1 MKLQNM
7 TVIFIIIMIPI
18 IVVVSYY
25 IGLQINTIT
34 MQKDYTVKLQTAA
47 KDSIQALEINTV
59 EWNSASSNL
68 ADSKR
73 RDVLAAINTFTT
85 SLANSMGIGGAGK
98 GRIQTYIPAIAYTMY
113 DGYYI
118 YSASPMKEQDTRER
132 SSNGDIETNDDGTE
146 KDYGRTQFNQ
156 NGDIIYDGSNVSYQ
170 YVLKPY
176 SPYSARYVNGNIDI
190 TVNYT
195 LDNYIRVY
203 GKVGTSDED
212 KSVAKEG
219 YLVVCDNNDVGVDN
233 VSNGGIS
240 GIKYRGA
247 EIKPETLKENIY
259 ADGNVAEY
267 PYIYDQYDNKL
278 YWDGSNY
285 FSVDKYNK
293 KVYLQDALPEGDAGF
308 SITNRFRKISI
319 PVKNKDDEWAVQ
331 KVFQILNP
339 GGEYKFYYEN
349 GSGAFVEF
357 TSVEN
362 IDGSD
367 NKKLAGVEVEKD
379 KDFSA
384 INYCVESYVFTQW
397 VTKNLGNIKV
407 GDMQISTGNSINS
420 LENITSAE
428 QQYYGQYNNVGSDQ
442 YIFRI
447 SDSNN
452 PDPENDD
459 AYAESVL
466 AQHKKDIIINTIE
479 KNLSQATAQ
488 VKEMNPNYEYRLP
501 QLSYDEWEQ
510 ALSNIS
516 IIAFMQGMPI
526 GLKYYNNYAIAT
538 STLNKEFVDPDE
550 LYFAGKDDQYYHQRQ
565 CEQATGSDY
574 VGYRSIDY
582 VAKSYE
588 KSDNGTTSTKYYYPH
603 ANSTNSELEC
613 YYCLVNRSTYKNN
626 GRWKGNLLYKN
637 WSDSYYNALARER
650 YMQLDEPGTYKPNI
664 TITKTASSGSVEYG
678 GTITYII
685 TITNNGIVEDKINFL
700 DFWDKNDF
708 GENIEVLTN
717 TLSLDDPVP
726 NTVIYEKNP
735 NGTNKLDQNG
745 NPIAKNGIY
754 VGDITIKSGETKTL
768 EYKINAK
775 GNLGKDLVNIAAI
788 YSYGNNDVS
797 ITEAK
802 ATTRVKKTIN
812 VHKPE
817 VAQNYNIV
825 LLLDHSDSMK
835 VKDLQAV
842 YSGVQTLLGN
852 DYIGG
857 KLFDNANKNNQSNSA
872 ISMINFWGR
881 AKVKYTNLKTKQEI
895 ENAIEKDYK
904 TATIFDNLGGTNYSE
919 ALEQAA
925 LEFEKMG
932 NSKKNI
938 LVFFTDGAPTV
949 PSMGDLGAV
958 GYTIHSEKN
967 EYYYWTHPL
976 VGISKKEKGGLGEKI
991 WLNGDKDFL
1000 GKTIYRGIKE
1010 IVDDMKKINTDIYCI
1025 NYGDDNSVYG
1035 LKNIISSYKEENQK
1049 YYAYARDE
1057 EGVKDAFKSIGNSIL
1072 NSDIGDI
1079 NYSPATSNK
1088 IKLEKPEEI
1097 TCIQVGTKKYIKD
1110 TEDYNSIIK
1119 VENGETYLNLEQID
1133 LTQTITIIY

>member
-18 IVVVSYY
+18 ILVVSYY

-34 MQKDYTVKLQTAA
+34 MQKNYTVKLQTAA

-73 RDVLAAINTFTT
+73 RDVLASINTFTT
-85 SLANSMGIGGAGK
+85 SLANNMGIGGAGK
-98 GRIQTYIPAIAYTMY
+98 GRIQTYIPAIVYTMY

-118 YSASPMKEQDTRER
+118 YSASLMKDQDT
-132 SSNGDIETNDDGTE
+132 DKDGL
-146 KDYGRTQFNQ
+146 TQFNA
-156 NGDIIYDGSNVSYQ
+156 DGTIKSNETSSYQ
-170 YVLKPY
+170 YILKPY
-176 SPYSARYVNGNIDI
+176 SPYSARYASANGSIDV

-203 GKVGTSDED
+203 GTVNGEYQ
-212 KSVAKEG
+212 AKEG
-219 YLVVCDNNDVGVDN
+219 YLVVCDDDAGVRVN
-233 VSNGGIS
+233 KNGGSIS
-240 GIKYRGA
+240 GITYRGA
-247 EIKPETLKENIY
+247 TIKPEALTEQVYTDEGVKEY
-259 ADGNVAEY
+259 Q
-267 PYIYDQYDNKL
+267 YIYDQYDNKL
-278 YWDGSNY
+278 YWDNKDGTNEGNY
-285 FSVDKYNK
+285 FSVDKNNN
-293 KVYLQDALPEGDAGF
+293 KVYLQTALPEGDAGF

-319 PVKNKDDEWAVQ
+319 PMYDNREDEWTVQ

-339 GGEYKFYYEN
+339 RGGYKFYYEN
-349 GSGAFVEF
+349 QSGAFVEF
-357 TSVEN
+357 TNPGKTLGTVKQEE
-362 IDGSD
+362 DY
-367 NKKLAGVEVEKD
+367 
-379 KDFSA
+379 SA

-488 VKEMNPNYEYRLP
+488 AQGMNPNYEYRLP

-650 YMQLDEPGTYKPNI
+650 YMQLDEPGTYKPNV
-664 TITKTASSGSVEYG
+664 TVKKTAKPTSVEYG
-678 GTITYII
+678 DEIEYTIE
-685 TITNNGIVEDKINFL
+685 ITNNGIVDDTITFL
-700 DFWDKNDF
+700 DYWNTDELNREESDIKVSSTKNR
-708 GENIEVLTN
+708 GSNKIEIVDWN
-717 TLSLDDPVP
+717 DNNNNLSGISSKDNV
-726 NTVIYEKNP
+726 
-735 NGTNKLDQNG
+735 
-745 NPIAKNGIY
+745 GIY
-754 VGDITIKSGETKTL
+754 IYAGETITIT
-768 EYKINAK
+768 YKAIPK
-775 GNLGKDLVNIAAI
+775 GTLGKDIKNTAAI
-788 YSYGNNDVS
+788 YSFTNKDIELDRG
-797 ITEAK
+797 T
-802 ATTRVKKTIN
+802 ATTTVKKTIKVAKTEVKQKN
-812 VHKPE
+812 VIL
-817 VAQNYNIV
+817 VV
-825 LLLDHSDSMK
+825 DTSSSMRTYLRGETGK
-835 VKDLQAV
+835 AFKEKVKKFVKDLQDEGIPVNQIKFNGIAYDNWTV
-842 YSGVQTLLGN
+842 N
-852 DYIGG
+852 D
-857 KLFDNANKNNQSNSA
+857 DA
-872 ISMINFWGR
+872 FW
-881 AKVKYTNLKTKQEI
+881 
-895 ENAIEKDYK
+895 
-904 TATIFDNLGGTNYSE
+904 TIWAGTNYKS
-919 ALEQAA
+919 ALE
-925 LEFEKMG
+925 KTNDKIVDG
-932 NSKKNI
+932 KNNI
-938 LVFFTDGAPTV
+938 LVFFSDGDPTY
-949 PSMGDLGAV
+949 PLGPGFP
-958 GYTIHSEKN
+958 GYTYNERGTTIFGTDNIAKITWNGVESEISTIKGKGVTIYAIGFTNAQADADEDGKDEKN
-967 EYYYWTHPL
+967 ANFEGLQKVFVTEPTDKFINAKNQTDLLNAFDDIAKIITKELEIPDKYTAYNNKVEIQYVNEITSITIGDSTYTVEQAKNRGIL
-976 VGISKKEKGGLGEKI
+976 VIEGEKGYLDLSKLNDENQLGLNI
-991 WLNGDKDFL
+991 Q
-1000 GKTIYRGIKE
+1000 
-1010 IVDDMKKINTDIYCI
+1010 I
-1025 NYGDDNSVYG
+1025 NY
-1035 LKNIISSYKEENQK
+1035 
-1049 YYAYARDE
+1049 
-1057 EGVKDAFKSIGNSIL
+1057 
-1072 NSDIGDI
+1072 
-1079 NYSPATSNK
+1079 
-1088 IKLEKPEEI
+1088 
-1097 TCIQVGTKKYIKD
+1097 
-1110 TEDYNSIIK
+1110 
-1119 VENGETYLNLEQID
+1119 
-1133 LTQTITIIY
+1133 

>member
-18 IVVVSYY
+18 ILVVSYY

-34 MQKDYTVKLQTAA
+34 MQKNYTVKLQTAA

-85 SLANSMGIGGAGK
+85 SLANGMGIGGAGK
-98 GRIQTYIPAIAYTMY
+98 GRIQTYIPAIVYTMY

-118 YSASPMKEQDTRER
+118 YSASLMKEQETDNNGLTQFDNDGTIK
-132 SSNGDIETNDDGTE
+132 SNGN
-146 KDYGRTQFNQ
+146 
-156 NGDIIYDGSNVSYQ
+156 SYQ
-170 YVLKPY
+170 YILKPY

-219 YLVVCDNNDVGVDN
+219 YLVVCATSNSGADANIGVYINQSGNN
-233 VSNGGIS
+233 IS
-240 GIKYRGA
+240 DIKYRGA
-247 EIKPETLKENIY
+247 EIVPETLKEQVYYI
-259 ADGNVAEY
+259 DEEGNNHVVEY

-278 YWDGSNY
+278 YWDKTEENY

-293 KVYLQDALPEGDAGF
+293 KVYLQNALPEGDAGF

-319 PVKNKDDEWAVQ
+319 PMYDNREDEWTVQ

-339 GGEYKFYYEN
+339 GGGYKFYYEN
-349 GSGAFVEF
+349 QSGAFVEF

-488 VKEMNPNYEYRLP
+488 AQGMNPNYEYRLP

-550 LYFAGKDDQYYHQRQ
+550 LYFAGTDDQYYHQRQ

-588 KSDNGTTSTKYYYPH
+588 KSDNGTTSTTYYYPH
-603 ANSTNSELEC
+603 ANNTNSELEC

-626 GRWKGNLLYKN
+626 GRWNGNLLYKN

-650 YMQLDEPGTYKPNI
+650 YMQLDEPGTYKPNV
-664 TITKTASSGSVEYG
+664 TITKTASAPSVEYG
-678 GTITYII
+678 DSITYII
-685 TITNNGIVEDKINFL
+685 EITNNGIVDDTITFL
-700 DFWDKNDF
+700 DYWNTDELNIIDGSIQKSSTKADRNSNEIEIDNWNSTERNLS
-708 GENIEVLTN
+708 GISSKPNVGIYIYADETITITYKATPKGTLGKNIEN
-717 TLSLDDPVP
+717 TA
-726 NTVIYEKNP
+726 VIYSF
-735 NGTNKLDQNG
+735 TNKDIELDRG
-745 NPIAKNGIY
+745 
-754 VGDITIKSGETKTL
+754 T
-768 EYKINAK
+768 
-775 GNLGKDLVNIAAI
+775 
-788 YSYGNNDVS
+788 
-797 ITEAK
+797 
-802 ATTRVKKTIN
+802 ATTTVKKTIKVAKTEVKQKN
-812 VHKPE
+812 VIL
-817 VAQNYNIV
+817 VV
-825 LLLDHSDSMK
+825 DTSSSMRTYLSKSQGTEFK
-835 VKDLQAV
+835 VKVKKFVEELK
-842 YSGVQTLLGN
+842 S
-852 DYIGG
+852 
-857 KLFDNANKNNQSNSA
+857 NN
-872 ISMINFWGR
+872 ISVSQIRFNLYAYDDRTVDDDDFWR
-881 AKVKYTNLKTKQEI
+881 ILP
-895 ENAIEKDYK
+895 
-904 TATIFDNLGGTNYSE
+904 GTNYKS
-919 ALEQAA
+919 ALEKTNNK
-925 LEFEKMG
+925 FVDGK
-932 NSKKNI
+932 NNI
-938 LVFFTDGAPTV
+938 LVFFSDGDPTY
-949 PSMGDLGAV
+949 PGTGFP
-958 GYTIHSEKN
+958 GYTYDERGTTIFGTDNIAKKTWNGVESEISTIKGKGVTIYAIGFTNAQADADENGKDEKN
-967 EYYYWTHPL
+967 ANFEGLQKVFVTEPTDKFINAKNQTDLLNAFDDIAKIITKELEIPDKYTAYNNKVEIQYVNEITSITIGDSNYTVEQAKNQGIL
-976 VGISKKEKGGLGEKI
+976 VIDGEKGYLDLSKLNDENQLGLNI
-991 WLNGDKDFL
+991 Q
-1000 GKTIYRGIKE
+1000 
-1010 IVDDMKKINTDIYCI
+1010 I
-1025 NYGDDNSVYG
+1025 NY
-1035 LKNIISSYKEENQK
+1035 
-1049 YYAYARDE
+1049 
-1057 EGVKDAFKSIGNSIL
+1057 
-1072 NSDIGDI
+1072 
-1079 NYSPATSNK
+1079 
-1088 IKLEKPEEI
+1088 
-1097 TCIQVGTKKYIKD
+1097 
-1110 TEDYNSIIK
+1110 
-1119 VENGETYLNLEQID
+1119 
-1133 LTQTITIIY
+1133 

>member
-18 IVVVSYY
+18 ILVVSYY

-34 MQKDYTVKLQTAA
+34 MQKNYTVKLQTAA

-73 RDVLAAINTFTT
+73 RDVLASINTFTT
-85 SLANSMGIGGAGK
+85 SLANNMGIGGAGK
-98 GRIQTYIPAIAYTMY
+98 GRIQAYIPAIVYTMY

-118 YSASPMKEQDTRER
+118 YSASLMKDQDTDKD
-132 SSNGDIETNDDGTE
+132 GLTQFNDDGTI
-146 KDYGRTQFNQ
+146 KS
-156 NGDIIYDGSNVSYQ
+156 NGKSYQ
-170 YVLKPY
+170 YILKPY
-176 SPYSARYVNGNIDI
+176 SPYSARYASANGSIDV

-203 GKVGTSDED
+203 GTVNGEYQ
-212 KSVAKEG
+212 AKEG
-219 YLVVCDNNDVGVDN
+219 YLVVCDDDAGVRVN
-233 VSNGGIS
+233 KNGGSIS
-240 GIKYRGA
+240 GITYRGA
-247 EIKPETLKENIY
+247 TIKPEALTEQVYTDEGVKEY
-259 ADGNVAEY
+259 Q
-267 PYIYDQYDNKL
+267 YIYDQYDNKL
-278 YWDGSNY
+278 YWDNKDGTNEGNY
-285 FSVDKYNK
+285 FSVDKNNN
-293 KVYLQDALPEGDAGF
+293 KVYLQTALPEGDAGF

-319 PVKNKDDEWAVQ
+319 PMYDNREDEWTVQ

-339 GGEYKFYYEN
+339 RGGYKFYYEN
-349 GSGAFVEF
+349 QSGAFVEF
-357 TSVEN
+357 TNPGKTLGTVKQEE
-362 IDGSD
+362 DY
-367 NKKLAGVEVEKD
+367 
-379 KDFSA
+379 SA

-488 VKEMNPNYEYRLP
+488 AQEMNPNYEYRLP

-626 GRWKGNLLYKN
+626 GRWNGNLLYKN

-650 YMQLDEPGTYKPNI
+650 YMQLDDIEGKSITDIRIAKNVDETTKHYGETIKYEIQVTNKSTGVKTFDIVDEFNKNINDFISNISINASYRIEDEKIIIENVTLEAGASKTI
-664 TITKTASSGSVEYG
+664 TIEGKVIGNVGIYKNTAKVTVDEKEFKSTEVSVSVVKDVTIIANSIMKPANVVFIIDASGSTTLLNPFKKRAIESAVENFVKKMDDESNSLIGFSRFRKHFGDKTAIGDSP
-678 GTITYII
+678 YII
-685 TITNNGIVEDKINFL
+685 SKRKEFLKDFKGISWFGWTNFEGGLKKGNYVMKKMKEIFPNNISIAIFLSDGADTAGNFDTEAANLRDQTDKVYSILFGKIDTNEDKIKSIADEGCYRQNENSIEGIFDEIFENTIINVNANIEGSIL
-700 DFWDKNDF
+700 ISETDLIGSEGKAGEGNWWISLKNDSEF
-708 GENIEVLTN
+708 NFKIDSTNESEIANRTLIIKEDENQIGE
-717 TLSLDDPVP
+717 
-726 NTVIYEKNP
+726 
-735 NGTNKLDQNG
+735 
-745 NPIAKNGIY
+745 
-754 VGDITIKSGETKTL
+754 
-768 EYKINAK
+768 
-775 GNLGKDLVNIAAI
+775 
-788 YSYGNNDVS
+788 
-797 ITEAK
+797 
-802 ATTRVKKTIN
+802 KTIG
-812 VHKPE
+812 E
-817 VAQNYNIV
+817 W
-825 LLLDHSDSMK
+825 SRE
-835 VKDLQAV
+835 
-842 YSGVQTLLGN
+842 G
-852 DYIGG
+852 YIG
-857 KLFDNANKNNQSNSA
+857 KAN
-872 ISMINFWGR
+872 
-881 AKVKYTNLKTKQEI
+881 
-895 ENAIEKDYK
+895 
-904 TATIFDNLGGTNYSE
+904 
-919 ALEQAA
+919 
-925 LEFEKMG
+925 
-932 NSKKNI
+932 
-938 LVFFTDGAPTV
+938 
-949 PSMGDLGAV
+949 
-958 GYTIHSEKN
+958 GYI
-967 EYYYWTHPL
+967 
-976 VGISKKEKGGLGEKI
+976 
-991 WLNGDKDFL
+991 
-1000 GKTIYRGIKE
+1000 
-1010 IVDDMKKINTDIYCI
+1010 
-1025 NYGDDNSVYG
+1025 
-1035 LKNIISSYKEENQK
+1035 
-1049 YYAYARDE
+1049 
-1057 EGVKDAFKSIGNSIL
+1057 
-1072 NSDIGDI
+1072 
-1079 NYSPATSNK
+1079 
-1088 IKLEKPEEI
+1088 
-1097 TCIQVGTKKYIKD
+1097 
-1110 TEDYNSIIK
+1110 
-1119 VENGETYLNLEQID
+1119 YLNLSKFGAESK
-1133 LTQTITIIY
+1133 ITIEIKN

>member
-18 IVVVSYY
+18 ILVVSYY

-34 MQKDYTVKLQTAA
+34 MQKNYTVKLQTAA

-85 SLANSMGIGGAGK
+85 SLANGMGIGGAGK
-98 GRIQTYIPAIAYTMY
+98 GRIQTYIPAIVYTMY

-118 YSASPMKEQDTRER
+118 YSASLMKDQNTTTEGLTQFD
-132 SSNGDIETNDDGTE
+132 DDGTI
-146 KDYGRTQFNQ
+146 KSKGTP
-156 NGDIIYDGSNVSYQ
+156 SYQ
-170 YVLKPY
+170 YILKPY
-176 SPYSARYVNGNIDI
+176 SPYSARYANGNVDV

-203 GKVGTSDED
+203 GNVDDEYQ
-212 KSVAKEG
+212 VKEG
-219 YLVVCDNNDVGVDN
+219 YLVVCDDDAGVRVN
-233 VSNGGIS
+233 KNGGSIS
-240 GIKYRGA
+240 GITYRGA
-247 EIKPETLKENIY
+247 TIKPEALTEQVYTDEGVKEY
-259 ADGNVAEY
+259 Q
-267 PYIYDQYDNKL
+267 YIYDQYDNKL
-278 YWDGSNY
+278 YWDGSKY
-285 FSVDKYNK
+285 FSVDKNNK
-293 KVYLQDALPEGDAGF
+293 KVYLQNALPEGDAGF

-319 PVKNKDDEWAVQ
+319 PMYDNREDEWTVQ

-349 GSGAFVEF
+349 QSGAFVEF

-479 KNLSQATAQ
+479 KNLSQATEQA
-488 VKEMNPNYEYRLP
+488 KKMNPNYEYRLP

-588 KSDNGTTSTKYYYPH
+588 TENETGEKTTNYYYLH
-603 ANSTNSELEC
+603 DHNQTNDTNSKLEC
-613 YYCLVNRSTYKNN
+613 YYCLVNRSTYNAENKAS
-626 GRWKGNLLYKN
+626 
-637 WSDSYYNALARER
+637 WSDENPYRSWTDSYYNALARER
-650 YMQLDEPGTYKPNI
+650 YMQLDEPGTYKPNV
-664 TITKTASSGSVEYG
+664 TVTKTASASSVEYG
-678 GTITYII
+678 DSITYTI
-685 TITNNGIVEDKINFL
+685 TITNKGIVDDKVNIADYWKPGDFEDLEKITV
-700 DFWDKNDF
+700 ND
-708 GENIEVLTN
+708 EKLEIIDSTMNTEEVKCF
-717 TLSLDDPVP
+717 
-726 NTVIYEKNP
+726 I
-735 NGTNKLDQNG
+735 
-745 NPIAKNGIY
+745 IRGI
-754 VGDITIKSGETKTL
+754 DIKANETKTFTYTIKPTGKLGAKL
-768 EYKINAK
+768 ENTAIAYSA
-775 GNLGKDLVNIAAI
+775 VNDDFVYDR
-788 YSYGNNDVS
+788 YS
-797 ITEAK
+797 
-802 ATTRVKKTIN
+802 ATTTVKKTIKVAKTEVKQKN
-812 VHKPE
+812 VIL
-817 VAQNYNIV
+817 VV
-825 LLLDHSDSMK
+825 DTSSSMRTYLSKSQGTEFK
-835 VKDLQAV
+835 VKVKKFVEELKSNNISVSQIRFNLYAYDDRTV
-842 YSGVQTLLGN
+842 DNN
-852 DYIGG
+852 D
-857 KLFDNANKNNQSNSA
+857 
-872 ISMINFWGR
+872 FWNIW
-881 AKVKYTNLKTKQEI
+881 A
-895 ENAIEKDYK
+895 
-904 TATIFDNLGGTNYSE
+904 GTNYKS
-919 ALEQAA
+919 ALEKAYN
-925 LEFEKMG
+925 KI
-932 NSKKNI
+932 NDNKNNI
-938 LVFFTDGAPTV
+938 LVFFSDGDPTY
-949 PSMGDLGAV
+949 PGLGFP
-958 GYTIHSEKN
+958 GYTYNERGTILGRDNLAKKTWNGVEAEISKIKQKGVIVYAIGFTNQDADSDKDGNDEKN
-967 EYYYWTHPL
+967 ANFEGL
-976 VGISKKEKGGLGEKI
+976 KEVFVTKEEDKFINAKNHDNLLTAFDHIATIITSELDVPDTYTTANNKLELKEADKIQSIKIGE
-991 WLNGDKDFL
+991 
-1000 GKTIYRGIKE
+1000 
-1010 IVDDMKKINTDIYCI
+1010 
-1025 NYGDDNSVYG
+1025 SVYG
-1035 LKNIISSYKEENQK
+1035 KAEAKEQRIIIEENGK
-1049 YYAYARDE
+1049 
-1057 EGVKDAFKSIGNSIL
+1057 
-1072 NSDIGDI
+1072 
-1079 NYSPATSNK
+1079 
-1088 IKLEKPEEI
+1088 
-1097 TCIQVGTKKYIKD
+1097 
-1110 TEDYNSIIK
+1110 
-1119 VENGETYLNLEQID
+1119 TYLNLEMVD
-1133 LTQTITIIY
+1133 LNQEITIYY

>member
-18 IVVVSYY
+18 ILVVSYY

-34 MQKDYTVKLQTAA
+34 MQKNYTVKLQTAA

-85 SLANSMGIGGAGK
+85 SLANGMGIGGAGK
-98 GRIQTYIPAIAYTMY
+98 GRIQTYIPAIVYTMY

-118 YSASPMKEQDTRER
+118 YSASLMKDQDTTSE
-132 SSNGDIETNDDGTE
+132 GL
-146 KDYGRTQFNQ
+146 TQFNE
-156 NGDIIYDGSNVSYQ
+156 DGTIKSNETSSYQ
-170 YVLKPY
+170 YILKPY
-176 SPYSARYVNGNIDI
+176 SPYSARYASANGSIDV

-203 GKVGTSDED
+203 GTVNGEYQ
-212 KSVAKEG
+212 AKEG
-219 YLVVCDNNDVGVDN
+219 YLVVCDDDAGVRVN
-233 VSNGGIS
+233 KNGGSIS
-240 GIKYRGA
+240 GITYRGA
-247 EIKPETLKENIY
+247 TIKPEALTEQVYTDEGVKEY
-259 ADGNVAEY
+259 Q
-267 PYIYDQYDNKL
+267 YIYDQYDNKL
-278 YWDGSNY
+278 YWDGSKY
-285 FSVDKYNK
+285 FSVDKNNK
-293 KVYLQDALPEGDAGF
+293 KVYLQNALPEGDAGF

-319 PVKNKDDEWAVQ
+319 PMYDNREDEWTVQ

-339 GGEYKFYYEN
+339 GGGFKFYYEN
-349 GSGAFVEF
+349 ESGAFVEF

-367 NKKLAGVEVEKD
+367 NKKLAGVEVEKN

-384 INYCVESYVFTQW
+384 INYCVESYVFTKW
-397 VTKNLGNIKV
+397 VTKNLGSITV
-407 GDMQISTGNSINS
+407 GDMKSPTV
-420 LENITSAE
+420 
-428 QQYYGQYNNVGSDQ
+428 GQYNNVDNAKNKN
-442 YIFRI
+442 IFAI
-447 SDSNN
+447 NPSNN
-452 PDPENDD
+452 PDPENDV
-459 AYAESVL
+459 AYATSVL

-488 VKEMNPNYEYRLP
+488 AQAMNLNYEYRLP

-588 KSDNGTTSTKYYYPH
+588 KSNNGTTSTKYYYPH

-626 GRWKGNLLYKN
+626 GIWNGNLLYKN
-637 WSDSYYNALARER
+637 WTDSYYNALARER

-678 GTITYII
+678 GTITYTI

-802 ATTRVKKTIN
+802 ATTTVKKTIKVAKTEVKQKN
-812 VHKPE
+812 VIL
-817 VAQNYNIV
+817 VV
-825 LLLDHSDSMK
+825 DTSSSMRTYLSKSQGTEFKDK
-835 VKDLQAV
+835 VKKFVEELKSNNISVSQIRFNLYAYDDRTV
-842 YSGVQTLLGN
+842 
-852 DYIGG
+852 
-857 KLFDNANKNNQSNSA
+857 DNN
-872 ISMINFWGR
+872 NFW
-881 AKVKYTNLKTKQEI
+881 N
-895 ENAIEKDYK
+895 
-904 TATIFDNLGGTNYSE
+904 IFAGTNYKS
-919 ALEQAA
+919 ALEKAYD
-925 LEFEKMG
+925 KIDG
-932 NSKKNI
+932 NKNNI
-938 LVFFTDGAPTV
+938 LVFFSDGDPTY
-949 PSMGDLGAV
+949 PGLGFP
-958 GYTIHSEKN
+958 GYTYN
-967 EYYYWTHPL
+967 ERGT
-976 VGISKKEKGGLGEKI
+976 I
-991 WLNGDKDFL
+991 L
-1000 GKTIYRGIKE
+1000 GKDNLAKKTWNGVESE
-1010 IVDDMKKINTDIYCI
+1010 I
-1025 NYGDDNSVYG
+1025 
-1035 LKNIISSYKEENQK
+1035 
-1049 YYAYARDE
+1049 
-1057 EGVKDAFKSIGNSIL
+1057 
-1072 NSDIGDI
+1072 
-1079 NYSPATSNK
+1079 NK
-1088 IKLEKPEEI
+1088 IKQKDVTVYAIGFTNQDADSDEDGNDEKNANFEGLKKVFVTKEEDKFINAKNHDNLLTAFDDIATII
-1097 TCIQVGTKKYIKD
+1097 TSKLDVPDTYSATNNEIELKEADKIQSIKI
-1110 TEDYNSIIK
+1110 EGNEYSKEEAKNQKIIIEK
-1119 VENGETYLNLEQID
+1119 DGKTYLD
-1133 LTQTITIIY
+1133 LTKVSLDQTITIIY